1 MKAKKAMVVNILK
14 TEERKMQKK
23 RMNLYIFEEENQGGD
38 GSGNSGNGNGGQ
50 NPGGTF
56 TYEQLDEIAS
66 SRAERAGKAALKD
79 YFKRNGLSEEEA
91 TQAFEKYKEEKAKSQ
106 PNTKE
111 LEKEIDTY
119 KAQIETMKNE
129 GYLKDKGVKADDMEY
144 VVFKVSKMVD
154 EKNDFKKAADKF
166 LKENPRFAEN
176 PYRVHMSSSTGS
188 GNHDSAGGGGNINS
202 IINDSIRR
210 AARR

>member
-1 MKAKKAMVVNILK
+1 MKAKKAMVVNVLK
-14 TEERKMQKK
+14 TEERRMQKK
-23 RMNLYIFEEENQGGD
+23 RMNLYIFEEGNQGGN
-38 GSGNSGNGNGGQ
+38 GNGNSGNGNGSQ

-66 SRAERAGKAALKD
+66 SRAERAEKAALKD

-91 TQAFEKYKEEKAKSQ
+91 TQAFEKYKEEKAKTQ

-111 LEKEIDTY
+111 LERERDTY
-119 KAQIETMKNE
+119 KAQIETMKSE

-144 VVFKVSKMVD
+144 VVFKISKMID
-154 EKNDFKKAADKF
+154 EKTDFKKAADKF
-166 LKENPRFAEN
+166 LKENPRFVEN
-176 PYRVHMSSSTGS
+176 PYRVHMSSSTYS
-188 GNHDSAGGGGNINS
+188 GNHDSSGGGGNINS